1 MKPTQTSSASS
12 RWYQESAMKVVAG
25 VLIATLMSGVT
36 MLSLALSS
44 DDPLVITDGQYQ
56 ELRDEFRLT
65 EPRPDDDG

>member
-1 MKPTQTSSASS
+1 
-12 RWYQESAMKVVAG
+12 MKVVAG

-44 DDPLVITDGQYQ
+44 DDPLVISDGQYQ